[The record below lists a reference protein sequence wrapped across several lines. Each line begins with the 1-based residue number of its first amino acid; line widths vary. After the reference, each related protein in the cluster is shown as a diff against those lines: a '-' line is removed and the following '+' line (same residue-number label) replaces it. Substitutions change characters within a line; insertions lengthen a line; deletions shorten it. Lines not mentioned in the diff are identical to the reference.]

1 MYQGKSLRVQ
11 ELGDGFVELCFDRE
25 SEAINKLDKLTVR
38 ELGEA
43 VASLGGY
50 PGLRGLLVTSA
61 KDVFIV
67 GADITE
73 FAQLFSL
80 PGAAIAEDVSGSNQS
95 FLALENIRVP
105 TVVAINGYA
114 LGGGLE
120 LALSSDFRVQST
132 AAEIGLPEVKLG
144 LIPGF
149 GGTVRLP
156 RVGGAA
162 TALRWIVSGRPLPA
176 KDALACGV
184 VDAVAEPQSLR
195 DVALRM
201 LQQAA
206 AGELDWQAARQRKQ
220 QPVRAEARLVELL
233 CEQELA
239 RIEQTGSA
247 HLPAAKIAVELLRQ
261 AMPLEGAQALALESA
276 TFGRVARTQAAA
288 SLVQAFLND
297 QALKKGVRRYRA
309 EARTITHAAV
319 LGAGIMGAGIAYSN
333 AAKGIEIRVKDL
345 LLPALQ
351 VCMGEARRLLAK
363 RVQAGRLEQVNADA
377 TLERITAQLDFD
389 GFANTQLV
397 VEAVVEKLEVK
408 RDVLRAL
415 EAEVAEDC
423 VIATNTSS
431 LCLHEMADVLA
442 HPQRLVGLH
451 FFNPVPQ
458 MPLVEVV
465 CAERTDHA
473 SLATAVQYVVALG
486 KTPIVVR
493 DCPGFLVNRLLTPYV
508 LGFLDL
514 LSKGVDFQRIDQVME
529 AFGWPMGPAYLNDVV
544 GLDTAVHVFRTISSA
559 YSPRMSTP
567 LTEHLGVLVA
577 AGRLGQKQGGGFYH
591 YARDEQG
598 RMRKTPAADLHSLL
612 GIAAS
617 QAVPADEEIVRQLM
631 LPMLLEAVQCLEEG
645 VVASAAELDTAMV
658 LGLGF
663 PAYLGGPLKYID
675 WLGAGQVLAWAKAS
689 LSSAGL
695 EPALARLEHMALS
708 NQRFH

>member
-1 MYQGKSLRVQ
+1 MYQGKSLRLQ
-11 ELGDGFVELCFDRE
+11 DLGDGFVELCFDRE
-25 SEAINKLDKLTVR
+25 TEAINKLDKLTVR

-43 VASLGGY
+43 VASLEGY
-50 PGLRGLLVTSA
+50 PTLRGLLVTSA

-73 FAQLFSL
+73 FAQLFTLSS
-80 PGAAIAEDVSGSNQS
+80 AAIAEDVSASNRS

-120 LALSSDFRVQST
+120 LALSTDFRVQST
-132 AAEIGLPEVKLG
+132 VAEIGLPEVKLG

-156 RVGGAA
+156 RVSSAA
-162 TALRWIVSGRPLPA
+162 TALHWIVSGRPVSA
-176 KDALACGV
+176 KDALVSGV
-184 VDAVAEPQSLR
+184 VEAVAEPQSLR
-195 DVALRM
+195 DVALHM
-201 LQQAA
+201 LHQAA
-206 AGELDWQAARQRKQ
+206 AGELDWQAARQLKQ
-220 QPVRAEARLVELL
+220 QPVRTEPHYADLL
-233 CEQELA
+233 FQQELV
-239 RIEQTGSA
+239 RVEQLGSS
-247 HLPAAKIAVELLRQ
+247 HFPAAKMAIELLQ
-261 AMPLEGAQALALESA
+261 KAMSLDGAQALVLESE
-276 TFGRVARTQAAA
+276 TFGRIARTQAAS

-297 QALKKGVRRYRA
+297 QMLKKGARRYRA
-309 EARTITHAAV
+309 DARVISHTAV
-319 LGAGIMGAGIAYSN
+319 LGAGIMGGGIAYSN
-333 AAKGIEIRVKDL
+333 AARGIDVRVKDVV
-345 LLPALQ
+345 LPALQ
-351 VCMGEARRLLAK
+351 VCMGEARRLLEK
-363 RVQAGRLEQVNADA
+363 SVKAGRMEQAKADA
-377 TLERITAQLDFD
+377 TLERITPQLDFD
-389 GFANTQLV
+389 GFADTQLV
-397 VEAVVEKLEVK
+397 VEAVVEKLAVK
-408 RDVLRAL
+408 REVLCGL
-415 EAEVAEDC
+415 EAEVPDDC

-465 CAERTDHA
+465 CAERTDQV

-493 DCPGFLVNRLLTPYV
+493 DCPGFLVNRVLTPYV

-514 LSKGVDFQRIDQVME
+514 LSKGVDFQRIDQAME
-529 AFGWPMGPAYLNDVV
+529 AFGWPMGPAYLIDVV

-559 YSPRMSTP
+559 YSPRMSAP
-567 LTEHLGVLVA
+567 LAEHLDALVA
-577 AGRLGQKQGGGFYH
+577 AGRLGQKKGGGFYH

-598 RMRKTPAADLHSLL
+598 RMRKTPAADLYSLL
-612 GIAAS
+612 GITAS
-617 QAVPADEEIVRQLM
+617 QATPADADIVRQLM

-675 WLGAGQVLAWAKAS
+675 WLGADQVLAWAKAA
-689 LSSAGL
+689 LPSAGL
-695 EPALARLEHMALS
+695 EPALTRLQHLAL
-708 NQRFH
+708 NDQRFH